1 MKINHLKKAEFH
13 QPFLFFLFQERI
25 DNFWFY
31 FIIDISLYRSCSKGW
46 VINFINDFLNFCLA
60 ESREFHLIV
69 FFPGRKEGFYLLIE
83 NGSQIFFTER
93 SENDFMINSIG
104 EFWSKEILQLFQNSG
119 LNIIKLFVINISFC
133 PSIKSD

>member
-25 DNFWFY
+25 DNFWLY
-31 FIIDISLYRSCSKGW
+31 FIIDISLYWSCSKGRI
-46 VINFINDFLNFCLA
+46 INLINDFCDFCLA
-60 ESREFHLIV
+60 EFRKFHLIV
-69 FFPGRKEGFYLLIE
+69 FFPSRQEGFDLLIE
-83 NGSQIFFTER
+83 DGSQIFFTKR
-93 SENDFMINSIG
+93 SENYFVINSVG

-133 PSIKSD
+133 PSVKSD